1 MFLFVQQWEILKG
14 KETEY
19 SNFILKKHLPVM
31 AKAGFN
37 VIGGFHVIL
46 GSGPRITS
54 ASLADDFMSMQ
65 KAVQSEEFI
74 EVTKE
79 LHGYVYNYGSALLKD
94 TGRVDMTNYKTTRGA
109 WRFNQYFK
117 LVPGREAE
125 YTDFLKNEYLPMLAK
140 VGIHVQAE
148 WQVLIGNAMRL
159 LLEGVT
165 TSLVDVAQA
174 MMTDEYRLQR
184 RRLLSNFAINYSS
197 RILAPTGRVELA
209 YILGE
214 MTKAL

>member
-31 AKAGFN
+31 ARVGLN
-37 VIGGFHVIL
+37 IIRGFHVIL

-54 ASLADDFMSMQ
+54 ASLADDFLSLQ

-79 LHGYVYNYGSALLKD
+79 LHGYVYNYSNAVLKD
-94 TGRVDMTNYKTTRGA
+94 TGRVDMANYSMTLGT

-117 LVPGREAE
+117 LVPGTEAE
-125 YTDFLKNEYLPMLAK
+125 YSDFLKNEYLPVLAK
-140 VGIHVQAE
+140 VGIRVQAE
-148 WQVLIGNAMRL
+148 WQVIIGNALRL

-184 RRLLSNFAINYSS
+184 RRLLANFASNYSS

-209 YILGE
+209 YLVGE